1 MAAVP
6 PPAPRRPRP
15 GSPERP
21 VNARMYRGMWLVLG
35 VPLLLAA
42 FSVSRPAALPAP
54 FPPAF
59 DGASAATLATE
70 LARFHPERLPGSA
83 GAAAAADWF
92 KEQLVPY
99 GLTVRSQPFTTRV
112 PGYGE
117 VRFRN
122 LVAIVRGRTDRRI
135 VVMADRDNL
144 GLGPGADDNASGTAA
159 LIVLARSYA
168 TPAEREDEPFG
179 PNHTIV
185 FLSTD
190 GGALGS
196 IGARH
201 YAATESGRIDA
212 VINLDTIGGAGSP
225 SLQIAGD
232 KPRST
237 SPTLLRTAAI
247 RILDQTG
254 TVPRRPS
261 LVRQLIDLA
270 FPYTLY
276 GQGPFVGRGIPA
288 VTLTGGGDLPPPP
301 ESDVAQPGRFPT
313 ERLGQIGRAAQ
324 TLLGSVDE
332 GIETGGGGSPF
343 LYFGPRLVQGWAV
356 QLVLVGALLPFL
368 AAAVDLFALCRR
380 RRIALASALRSYRS
394 RLLFWA
400 FLGVAFAAFAWLGA
414 WPTGEPIAIPPTND
428 TAGEWPLGAIAGLA
442 VLAAAAWLVVR
453 DRLIPRRSVTRE
465 EELAGHTVALLVL
478 GLISLLVVATNGF
491 ALIFLLPSLHAW
503 IWLPHV
509 HDRPFWVRLPIF
521 AAGFAGPALLLWSFG
536 VRFGFGLDA
545 PAYLAQLTALG
556 HVPLPLLMLFV
567 AWLAVAGQLGAL
579 SVRRYAP
586 YPAREERRGFG
597 PVRQLVR
604 ALLLAVV
611 RRRSESRAAERAL
624 GG

>member
-1 MAAVP
+1 
-6 PPAPRRPRP
+6 
-15 GSPERP
+15 
-21 VNARMYRGMWLVLG
+21 MYRGMWLALG

-70 LARFHPERLPGSA
+70 LARFHPERLSGSP
-83 GAAAAADWF
+83 GAAAAAEWF
-92 KEQLVPY
+92 RKQLVPY
-99 GLTVRSQPFTTRV
+99 GLNVRAERFTARV

-117 VRFRN
+117 MRFQN
-122 LVAIVRGRTDRRI
+122 LTATVRGRSDRRI

-168 TPAEREDEPFG
+168 TPTQQEDERFG

-196 IGARH
+196 FGARH
-201 YAATESGRIDA
+201 YAAAESGRIDA

-232 KPRST
+232 RPRST
-237 SPTLLRTAAI
+237 SPTLLRTAAA
-247 RILDQTG
+247 RVLEQTG
-254 TVPRRPS
+254 SVPRRPS
-261 LVRQLIDLA
+261 ALRQLIDLA

-276 GQGPFVGRGIPA
+276 GQGPFVGRGISA
-288 VTLTGGGDLPPPP
+288 VTLTAAGDLPPAP
-301 ESDVAQPGRFPT
+301 ESDVPVAGRFPT
-313 ERLGQIGRAAQ
+313 QRLGQIGRAAQ

-332 GIETGGGGSPF
+332 GIETASGGSPF
-343 LYFGPRLVQGWAV
+343 LYFGPRLVRGWAV

-380 RRIALASALRSYRS
+380 RRIALAPALRSYRS

-400 FLGVAFAAFAWLGA
+400 FVGVAFAVFASLGA
-414 WPTGEPIAIPPTND
+414 WPTGEPIPIPPTNEL
-428 TAGEWPLGAIAGLA
+428 AGHWPLGAIGGIA

-453 DRLIPRRSVTRE
+453 DRLIPRRFVTRE
-465 EELAGHTVALLVL
+465 EELAGHTAALLVL

-509 HDRPFWVRLPIF
+509 RDRSFWIRLPIY

-536 VRFGFGLDA
+536 VRFGFGVDA
-545 PAYLAQLTALG
+545 PAYVAQLTALG
-556 HVPLPLLMLFV
+556 QVPLPLLALFL

-579 SVRRYAP
+579 TVGRYAP
-586 YPAREERRGFG
+586 YPDRDERARFG

-604 ALLLAVV
+604 ALLLSIM
-611 RRRSESRAAERAL
+611 RRRAESRAAERAL

>member
-1 MAAVP
+1 
-6 PPAPRRPRP
+6 
-15 GSPERP
+15 
-21 VNARMYRGMWLVLG
+21 MWLALG

-70 LARFHPERLPGSA
+70 FARFHPERLPGSP
-83 GAAAAADWF
+83 GAAAAAKWF
-92 KEQLVPY
+92 QDQLVPY
-99 GLTVRSQPFTTRV
+99 GLNVRAQPFTARV
-112 PGYGE
+112 PGYGT
-117 VRFRN
+117 VRLQN
-122 LVAIVRGRTDRRI
+122 LVATVRGRTDRRI

-168 TPAEREDEPFG
+168 TPAEQEDDRFG

-196 IGARH
+196 LGARH
-201 YAATESGRIDA
+201 YAATESERIDA
-212 VINLDTIGGAGSP
+212 VINLDTIGGTGSP
-225 SLQIAGD
+225 SLQIAAD
-232 KPRST
+232 RPRST
-237 SPTLLRTAAI
+237 SPTLLRTATV

-254 TVPRRPS
+254 TVARRPS
-261 LVRQLIDLA
+261 SVRQLIDLA

-288 VTLTGGGDLPPPP
+288 VTLTAGGDVPPPP
-301 ESDVAQPGRFPT
+301 ESDVPQPGRFPT
-313 ERLGQIGRAAQ
+313 QRLSQMGRAAQ

-332 GIETGGGGSPF
+332 GIETGSGGSPF
-343 LYFGPRLVQGWAV
+343 LYFGPRVVQGWAV

-380 RRIALASALRSYRS
+380 RRIQLAPALRSYRS

-400 FLGVAFAAFAWLGA
+400 FVGVAFAVFAWLGA
-414 WPTGEPIAIPPTND
+414 WPTGDRIPIPPTND
-428 TAGEWPLGAIAGLA
+428 VAGRWPLGAIAALA
-442 VLAAAAWLVVR
+442 LLAAIAWLVVR
-453 DRLIPRRSVTRE
+453 DRLIPRRFVSRE
-465 EELAGHTVALLVL
+465 EELAGHTAALLVL
-478 GLISLLVVATNGF
+478 GLIALLVVATNAF

-509 HDRPFWVRLPIF
+509 RDRPFWVRLPIF
-521 AAGFAGPALLLWSFG
+521 AAGFGGPALLLWSFG
-536 VRFGFGLDA
+536 VRFGFGVDA

-556 HVPLPLLMLFV
+556 HVPLPLLALFL
-567 AWLAVAGQLGAL
+567 AWVAVAGQLGAL
-579 SVRRYAP
+579 SVGRYAP
-586 YPAREERRGFG
+586 YPGRDERRPFG
-597 PVRQLVR
+597 PLRQLVR
-604 ALLLAVV
+604 ALLLAIV
-611 RRRSESRAAERAL
+611 RRRTESRAAREAL
-624 GG
+624 GS

>member
-1 MAAVP
+1 
-6 PPAPRRPRP
+6 
-15 GSPERP
+15 
-21 VNARMYRGMWLVLG
+21 MYRGMWLALG

-59 DGASAATLATE
+59 DGASAGTLATE

-92 KEQLVPY
+92 REQLVPY
-99 GLTVRSQPFTTRV
+99 GLTVRSQSFTARV
-112 PGYGE
+112 PGYGD

-122 LVAIVRGRTDRRI
+122 LFAIVRGRSDRRI

-168 TPAEREDEPFG
+168 TPVAREDERFG

-212 VINLDTIGGAGSP
+212 VINLDTIGGTGSP

-232 KPRST
+232 RPRST
-237 SPTLLRTAAI
+237 SPTLLRTAAV
-247 RILDQTG
+247 RVLEQTG

-261 LVRQLIDLA
+261 SLRQLVDLA

-276 GQGPFVGRGIPA
+276 GQGPFVGRAVPA
-288 VTLTGGGDLPPPP
+288 VTLTAGGDLPPPP
-301 ESDVAQPGRFPT
+301 ETDVPGGRFPT
-313 ERLGQIGRAAQ
+313 ERLGQLGRAAQ

-332 GIETGGGGSPF
+332 GIETGSGGSPF
-343 LYFGPRLVQGWAV
+343 LYFGPRVVQGWAV

-380 RRIALASALRSYRS
+380 RRIPLAPALRSFRS

-400 FLGVAFAAFAWLGA
+400 FVGVVFAAFAWLGA
-414 WPTGEPIAIPPTND
+414 WPTGESIPIPPAND
-428 TAGEWPLGAIAGLA
+428 VAGQWPLGAVAGLA
-442 VLAAAAWLVVR
+442 VIAAAAWLVVR
-453 DRLIPRRSVTRE
+453 DRLIPRRTVTRE

-478 GLISLLVVATNGF
+478 GLVSLLVVATNGF

-509 HDRPFWVRLPIF
+509 HDRPFWVRLPIL

-545 PAYLAQLTALG
+545 PAYVVQLTALG
-556 HVPLPLLMLFV
+556 HVPLPLLVLFV

-579 SVRRYAP
+579 AVRRYAP
-586 YPAREERRGFG
+586 YPDREERRRFG
-597 PVRQLVR
+597 PMRQLVR
-604 ALLLAVV
+604 AILLAFV